1 MFAEE
6 ISVIIFDRAGSYLH
20 VEAINLLIK
29 NNVTIVFCDEK
40 HTPQALIS
48 SEFNHHRKF
57 NMLRLQMDLL
67 KKTKDRLW
75 QKIIRS
81 KIRNQLDVLKFY
93 VEGFEKSVEVYEFE
107 DYIKD
112 VTEGDKLNREA
123 LAARRYFTILFGS
136 NFRRERTKETLANS
150 KKDDIINSSINYG
163 YAVLRAIIR
172 KTLVSHGLEP
182 ALGVNHASIDNP
194 FNLSDDIIEP
204 YRPFID
210 AFIVMNVIPT
220 NENALTEEIRINL
233 VQNILMS
240 KCIINENVYSIH
252 DAINL
257 TIESLIRCYTAN
269 SSSGILLPKIIEL

>member
-6 ISVIIFDRAGSYLH
+6 ISVIIFDRAGSYVH
-20 VEAINLLIK
+20 VEAINTLLK
-29 NNVTIVFCDEK
+29 HNVTIVFCDEK
-40 HTPQALIS
+40 HTPTALVS
-48 SEFNHHRKF
+48 NEFNYHRKF
-57 NMLRLQMDLL
+57 NMLRLQMDLS

-81 KIRNQLDVLKFY
+81 KIKNQLDVLKFY
-93 VEGFEKSVEVYEFE
+93 VPSFEKSVEVYEFE

-112 VTEGDKLNREA
+112 VSEGDKLNREA

-136 NFRRERTKETLANS
+136 DFRRGRTKESLANS

-163 YAVLRAIIR
+163 YAILRAIIR
-172 KTLVSHGLEP
+172 KTLVSHGIEP
-182 ALGVNHASIDNP
+182 ALGINHASTENP

-204 YRPFID
+204 FRPFID

-220 NENALTEEIRINL
+220 GERELTEEIRLSL
-233 VQNILMS
+233 VKNILMS
-240 KCIINENVYSIH
+240 KCIINENVYAIH

-257 TIESLIRCYTAN
+257 MVESLIRCYTAN